1 MKKFEIIAQW
11 ITLIVGAISA
21 IYVGGWLMFI
31 QPIIEAC
38 NHFDAGTLTGA
49 IIGATILKCIFSG
62 TVGLLVYYA
71 CVAIYALIIAL
82 IKTTAAMSKLNK
94 GGKNECK

>member
-1 MKKFEIIAQW
+1 
-11 ITLIVGAISA
+11 
-21 IYVGGWLMFI
+21 MFI

-38 NHFDAGTLTGA
+38 SHFDAGTLTGA

-62 TVGLLVYYA
+62 MVGLLVYYA

-82 IKTTAAMSKLNK
+82 IKTTAVMSKLNR
-94 GGKNECK
+94 GGKK